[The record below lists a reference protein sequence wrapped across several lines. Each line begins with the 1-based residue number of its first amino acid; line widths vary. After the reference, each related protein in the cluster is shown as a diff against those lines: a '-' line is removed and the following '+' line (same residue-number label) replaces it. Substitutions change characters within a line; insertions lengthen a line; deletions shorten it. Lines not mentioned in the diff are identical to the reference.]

1 MYSLAHD
8 TWDSREVSALQKVMD
23 SGRYTMGPEVAK
35 FENEF
40 ANYIGAKY
48 AVMTNSGSS
57 ANLIAITSIVQN
69 PKYDLKAGDEVIVP
83 AVSWSTT
90 FFPVQQNGL
99 VLKFVDIDKDTLNI
113 DCNLVEQAITEK
125 TKAVFAVNLLGNSCE
140 LADLKRI
147 CDNRGLVLIE
157 DNCESLGAIS
167 NVTFAEGDSIKVRKC
182 GTVGRMGSFSFFFSH
197 HMQTMEGGMIACWD
211 KDDYDFLRSL
221 RAHGWCR
228 DLPEENNLYKKSG
241 DPFKDSFTFV
251 TPGYSVRPLEM
262 SGAIGS
268 VQLKKCDKFIEERR
282 NNAKYFVDKF
292 SKLPNIKIQ
301 REIGKSSWFGFSVIL
316 TDELKGERDVVIER
330 LTKLGVETRPII
342 AGNFMKQ
349 PVIEYFTYIGRATYD
364 SADYLHDNGFF
375 MGNDVIDLKENI
387 DMVYDEFV
395 KINHDYKN
403 DKLRQDMLNESLG
416 LKDHTND

>member
-8 TWDSREVSALQKVMD
+8 TWDTREVSALQKVMD

-157 DNCESLGAIS
+157 DNCESFGAS
-167 NVTFAEGDSIKVRKC
+167 HQNKYCATW
-182 GTVGRMGSFSFFFSH
+182 GTAGTFSFFFSH
-197 HMQTMEGGMIACWD
+197 HLQTMEGGMIVT
-211 KDDYDFLRSL
+211 DDQDLYDYMRSL
-221 RAHGWCR
+221 RAHGWVR
-228 DLPEENNLYKKSG
+228 DIGNDSSLYTKSG
-241 DPFKDSFTFV
+241 DPFEDSFRFV
-251 TPGYSVRPLEM
+251 LPGYCVRPLEM
-262 SGAIGS
+262 SGAVGQ
-268 VQLKKCDKFIEERR
+268 VQLQKANE
-282 NNAKYFVDKF
+282 
-292 SKLPNIKIQ
+292 
-301 REIGKSSWFGFSVIL
+301 
-316 TDELKGERDVVIER
+316 
-330 LTKLGVETRPII
+330 
-342 AGNFMKQ
+342 
-349 PVIEYFTYIGRATYD
+349 
-364 SADYLHDNGFF
+364 
-375 MGNDVIDLKENI
+375 
-387 DMVYDEFV
+387 
-395 KINHDYKN
+395 
-403 DKLRQDMLNESLG
+403 ML
-416 LKDHTND
+416 D

>member
-1 MYSLAHD
+1 MKYSLSSD
-8 TWDSREVSALQKVMD
+8 TWDKKELEAIQQVIKG
-23 SGRYTMGPEVAK
+23 GRYTMGPRVAQ
-35 FENEF
+35 FEREF
-40 ANYIGAKY
+40 AKKFDVPY
-48 AVMTNSGSS
+48 AVMVNSGSS
-57 ANLIAITSIVQN
+57 ANLLMWSCL
-69 PKYDLKAGDEVIVP
+69 KYKDKLEGDVIVP

-90 FFPVQQNGL
+90 YFPLIQNGFTPN
-99 VLKFVDIDKDTLNI
+99 FVDVDLDTLNLDVTKI
-113 DCNLVEQAITEK
+113 EEAITED
-125 TKAVFAVNLLGNSCE
+125 TVAIFAVNLLGNSC
-140 LADLKRI
+140 DYSKILKL
-147 CDNRGLVLIE
+147 CKKYKLELIE

-167 NVTFAEGDSIKVRKC
+167 NVTFREGDSIKVRKC

-211 KDDYDFLRSL
+211 KDDYDYLRSL

-228 DLPEENNLYKKSG
+228 DLPDDNNLYKKTG

-282 NNAKYFVDKF
+282 NNAKYFVEKF
-292 SKLPNIKIQ
+292 SKLQNVKIQ
-301 REIGKSSWFGFSVIL
+301 KEIGKSSWFGFSIIL
-316 TDELKGERDVVIER
+316 TRRLIGERDIVIKR

-342 AGNFMKQ
+342 AGNFMRQ
-349 PVIEYFTYIGRATYD
+349 PVIDYFTYIGRGNYP
-364 SADYLHDNGFF
+364 SANYLHDNGFF

-395 KINHDYKN
+395 KIEN
-403 DKLRQDMLNESLG
+403 DFKTNKLKQDMINENLG
-416 LKDHTND
+416 LKDFTND